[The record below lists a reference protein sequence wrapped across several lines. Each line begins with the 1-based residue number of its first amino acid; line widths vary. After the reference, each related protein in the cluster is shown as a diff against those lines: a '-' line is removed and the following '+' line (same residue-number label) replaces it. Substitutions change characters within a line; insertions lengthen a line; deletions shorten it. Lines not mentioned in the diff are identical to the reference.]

1 MLEFRCFRTFYSV
14 VARRRSGPPRGVFS
28 AQLLSGGGVF
38 LPFGGA
44 TDGLLK
50 ARGFLRQSESGARRF
65 QDRFCV
71 PVHEGAE
78 QAHSFRRY
86 IVCKLPGIHI
96 WSVSGALKANER
108 AGALQGERRVS
119 EVTAGSA
126 GVRRRVGSAGPTVH
140 NVGPARAGLFKGS
153 APAYGRCEGPTAQRG
168 EERVKINEEREVVS
182 SAADRIAG

>member
-1 MLEFRCFRTFYSV
+1 MLEFRCFRTFYFV
-14 VARRRSGPPRGVFS
+14 VARRRSGPPCGVFS

-44 TDGLLK
+44 ADGLLK

-71 PVHEGAE
+71 PVHEVAE

-108 AGALQGERRVS
+108 AGALQGERRVLK
-119 EVTAGSA
+119 VTVASVC
-126 GVRRRVGSAGPTVH
+126 VRWRVGSAGPTVH
-140 NVGPARAGLFKGS
+140 EGGPARAGRFKGS
-153 APAYGRCEGPTAQRG
+153 APAYGRCEGPAAQKRRG
-168 EERVKINEEREVVS
+168 ESEEK
-182 SAADRIAG
+182 